1 VLEEVFGPEVHRYL
15 EKDAAAAPI
24 GKNLY
29 QVDYLRGCDNSGLEP
44 KYLVKWVG
52 WVEPDGDTWEYESSL
67 HPSLVRLYAQ
77 CQQSGARFPTYLER
91 LAGKE
96 QSTRLNDGLSLLP
109 PKPEE
114 PALGEDLFRIP
125 VLEMMQMVNDPG
137 GCRGNIK
144 VHQRGEPKGGYRSH
158 VGGLLAANNSA
169 NICLDWDW
177 FRNSESFSAN
187 LFFITRIFHDCPE
200 LLDELEIITQ
210 DDGCHFKK
218 CLASRLRAM
227 IAERGAN
234 EPDTPAMALYR
245 KILDKVIVVDRF
257 HFKNHKETD
266 HYCMKQTNPTLEV
279 IPVGLEDRPVALQ
292 ELMEGENSESSEQ
305 LFRWMGRLKHIIN
318 EMALSRATFFIHRM
332 VWIHNE
338 RTVEEASFR
347 TAF

>member
-1 VLEEVFGPEVHRYL
+1 
-15 EKDAAAAPI
+15 
-24 GKNLY
+24 
-29 QVDYLRGCDNSGLEP
+29 
-44 KYLVKWVG
+44 
-52 WVEPDGDTWEYESSL
+52 
-67 HPSLVRLYAQ
+67 
-77 CQQSGARFPTYLER
+77 
-91 LAGKE
+91 
-96 QSTRLNDGLSLLP
+96 
-109 PKPEE
+109 
-114 PALGEDLFRIP
+114 
-125 VLEMMQMVNDPG
+125 
-137 GCRGNIK
+137 
-144 VHQRGEPKGGYRSH
+144 
-158 VGGLLAANNSA
+158 
-169 NICLDWDW
+169 
-177 FRNSESFSAN
+177 
-187 LFFITRIFHDCPE
+187 
-200 LLDELEIITQ
+200 
-210 DDGCHFKK
+210 
-218 CLASRLRAM
+218 M

-266 HYCMKQTNPTLEV
+266 HYCMKQTNPTLEVALAQPPALSPAVPSSSARHSAHRLVLSLNPLAQPARSAVRPGISRSSRAPRPQV

>member
-1 VLEEVFGPEVHRYL
+1 MLLKKSKPISSSAAAPAAAAPASSAASSAVAGDASASDAPVTTAGAAASVEASAGSAAAVPEATAGTAASAETSASSAAVVPEAEPAGPVDVMGRQMRRRRVFSYQEKVLARQASNEGQREPDAALGGATAKRAPPGGTSAAAQRRAPAPATTAPAKRPAAASAAAPPAKRQAVAPAPAAAGGKSGKRSKPPPKGDHEVLEEVFGPEVHRYL

-125 VLEMMQMVNDPG
+125 VLEMMQM
-137 GCRGNIK
+137 
-144 VHQRGEPKGGYRSH
+144 
-158 VGGLLAANNSA
+158 
-169 NICLDWDW
+169 
-177 FRNSESFSAN
+177 
-187 LFFITRIFHDCPE
+187 
-200 LLDELEIITQ
+200 
-210 DDGCHFKK
+210 
-218 CLASRLRAM
+218 
-227 IAERGAN
+227 
-234 EPDTPAMALYR
+234 
-245 KILDKVIVVDRF
+245 
-257 HFKNHKETD
+257 
-266 HYCMKQTNPTLEV
+266 
-279 IPVGLEDRPVALQ
+279 
-292 ELMEGENSESSEQ
+292 
-305 LFRWMGRLKHIIN
+305 
-318 EMALSRATFFIHRM
+318 
-332 VWIHNE
+332 
-338 RTVEEASFR
+338 
-347 TAF
+347 